1 MTWYAFL
8 AMKKKATYRIRNWS
22 EYNASLKQR
31 GRLTIWVSSEAVAN
45 WTTDEL
51 TGQSGASPTYTDL
64 AIETMATVQAIYGL
78 AGRQTQGFL
87 QSLFEL
93 MKLELPVPDHS
104 TLSRRRR
111 QLTITLPVKDW
122 SKPRHLV
129 VDSTGVKVYGE
140 GEWKVRQHGVG
151 KRRTWRKLH
160 LCNDEATL
168 EVVSVVASTNDVTD
182 AEALPDLLQGVPG
195 EIEQVSAD
203 GAYDKRRCYDALN
216 RHGARAA
223 IPPRKDAKIW
233 QHANTKGERQVR
245 DENLRR
251 IRKVGR
257 KEWKRESNYHRR
269 SLTETQVFRFK
280 TIFGDRLQ
288 TRQIDNQFKELMLKC
303 AILNRMA
310 HLGMPDSVKVV
321 G

>member
-1 MTWYAFL
+1 
-8 AMKKKATYRIRNWS
+8 MKKKTAFRIRNWG
-22 EYNASLKQR
+22 EYNASLRKR
-31 GRLTIWVSSEAVAN
+31 GSLTVWVSSEAVEN

-51 TGQSGASPTYTDL
+51 TGEQGASPTYTDL

-87 QSLFEL
+87 QSIFEL
-93 MKLELPVPDHS
+93 MKLDLTAPDHS

-111 QLTITLPVKDW
+111 LLEITLPIKDW
-122 SKPRHLV
+122 SRSRHLV
-129 VDSTGVKVYGE
+129 IDSTGVKVYGE

-160 LCNDEATL
+160 FCTDEATM
-168 EVVSVVASTNDVTD
+168 EIISVVASTNDVSD
-182 AEALPDLLQGVPG
+182 AEALPDLLQDVPG

-203 GAYDKRRCYDALN
+203 GAYDQRKCYDALN
-216 RHGARAA
+216 KQGAKAA
-223 IPPRKDAKIW
+223 IPPRKGAKIW
-233 QHANTKGERQVR
+233 QRANTKAERHAR

-269 SLTETQVFRFK
+269 SLAETQVFRFK

-288 TRQIDNQFKELMLKC
+288 TRQIDNQFKELMLKS
-303 AILNRMA
+303 AILNQMT
-310 HLGMPDSVKVV
+310 HLGMPDSVKVNV
-321 G
+321 

>member
-1 MTWYAFL
+1 
-8 AMKKKATYRIRNWS
+8 MKKKTAFRIRNWS

-31 GRLTIWVSSEAVAN
+31 GSLTVWVSSEAVEN

-51 TGQSGASPTYTDL
+51 TGEQGASPTYTDL

-87 QSLFEL
+87 QSIFEL
-93 MKLELPVPDHS
+93 MKLDLTAPDHS

-111 QLTITLPVKDW
+111 QLEITLPVKDW
-122 SKPRHLV
+122 SRSRHLV
-129 VDSTGVKVYGE
+129 IDSTGVKVYGE

-160 LCNDEATL
+160 FCTDEATL
-168 EVVSVVASTNDVTD
+168 EIISVVASTNDVSD
-182 AEALPDLLQGVPG
+182 AEALPDLLQDAPG
-195 EIEQVSAD
+195 KIEQVSAD
-203 GAYDKRRCYDALN
+203 GGYDQRKCYEILN
-216 RHGARAA
+216 EHGAKAA
-223 IPPRKDAKIW
+223 IPPRKGAKIW
-233 QHANTKGERQVR
+233 RHANTKADRHAR

-269 SLTETQVFRFK
+269 SLAETQVFRFK

-288 TRQIDNQFKELMLKC
+288 TRQIDNQFKELMLKS
-303 AILNRMA
+303 AILNQMT
-310 HLGMPDSVKVV
+310 HLGMPNSVKVN

>member
-1 MTWYAFL
+1 
-8 AMKKKATYRIRNWS
+8 MKKKATYRIRNWS

-31 GRLTIWVSSEAVAN
+31 GSLTIWVSSEAVAN

-64 AIETMATVQAIYGL
+64 AIETMATAQAIYGL

-168 EVVSVVASTNDVTD
+168 EIVSVVASTNDVTD
-182 AEALPDLLQGVPG
+182 AEALPDLLQDVLG
-195 EIEQVSAD
+195 EIELLIDEQLSAYQI
-203 GAYDKRRCYDALN
+203 GERLYESGIRTRHGKERWGSGTLVNLMRNPVYTGLYHYNKRQHVPAKRRN
-216 RHGARAA
+216 MPGAGPTRKRNSSRVIRPKEEW
-223 IPPRKDAKIW
+223 IPIEVP
-233 QHANTKGERQVR
+233 
-245 DENLRR
+245 
-251 IRKVGR
+251 
-257 KEWKRESNYHRR
+257 
-269 SLTETQVFRFK
+269 
-280 TIFGDRLQ
+280 
-288 TRQIDNQFKELMLKC
+288 
-303 AILNRMA
+303 
-310 HLGMPDSVKVV
+310 
-321 G
+321 

>member
-1 MTWYAFL
+1 VKSADEVTWYAFL
-8 AMKKKATYRIRNWS
+8 AMKKKAKYRIRNWS
-22 EYNASLKQR
+22 EYNASHKKR
-31 GRLTIWVSSEAVAN
+31 GNGAIWVSSEAFEN

-93 MKLELPVPDHS
+93 MRLELPVPDHS

-168 EVVSVVASTNDVTD
+168 EIVSVVASTNDVTD
-182 AEALPDLLQGVPG
+182 SEALPDLLQNQGGLLPL
-195 EIEQVSAD
+195 ITA
-203 GAYDKRRCYDALN
+203 
-216 RHGARAA
+216 
-223 IPPRKDAKIW
+223 
-233 QHANTKGERQVR
+233 
-245 DENLRR
+245 
-251 IRKVGR
+251 
-257 KEWKRESNYHRR
+257 
-269 SLTETQVFRFK
+269 SL
-280 TIFGDRLQ
+280 L
-288 TRQIDNQFKELMLKC
+288 
-303 AILNRMA
+303 
-310 HLGMPDSVKVV
+310 
-321 G
+321 

>member
-1 MTWYAFL
+1 
-8 AMKKKATYRIRNWS
+8 MKKKSTFRIRNWS

-31 GRLTIWVSSEAVAN
+31 GSLTIWVNSDATAN

-51 TGQSGASPTYTDL
+51 SGEPGASPTYTDL
-64 AIETMATVQAIYGL
+64 AIETMATVQAIFSL
-78 AGRQTQGFL
+78 PGRQTQGFL

-93 MKLELPVPDHS
+93 MKLNLPVPDHS

-111 QLTITLPVKDW
+111 DLEITLPVKNL
-122 SKPRHLV
+122 SESVHLV
-129 VDSTGVKVYGE
+129 IDSTGVKVYGE
-140 GEWKVRQHGVG
+140 GEWKVRQYGIG

-160 LCNDEATL
+160 FCSDEATL
-168 EVVSVVASTNDVTD
+168 EIVSAVASTNDVSD
-182 AEALPDLLQGVPG
+182 AEALPDLLQDVPV

-203 GAYDKRRCYDALN
+203 GAYDQRKCYDTLN
-216 RHGARAA
+216 KHGAKAV
-223 IPPRKDAKIW
+223 IPPRKGAKIW
-233 QHANTKGERQVR
+233 QHANSKADRHSR

-269 SLTETQVFRFK
+269 SLAETQVFRFK

-288 TRQIDNQFKELMLKC
+288 TRQIDNQFNELILKS
-303 AILNRMA
+303 AILNRMT
-310 HLGMPDSVKVV
+310 HLGMPDSVKVN

>member
-1 MTWYAFL
+1 
-8 AMKKKATYRIRNWS
+8 MKKKATYRIRNWS

-160 LCNDEATL
+160 LCIDEATL
-168 EVVSVVASTNDVTD
+168 EIAMGRGRPSHRAKTQRSGNTQTQKANARCETRIYGASEKSGAKSGREKATII
-182 AEALPDLLQGVPG
+182 AGAWRRLRS
-195 EIEQVSAD
+195 SA
-203 GAYDKRRCYDALN
+203 
-216 RHGARAA
+216 
-223 IPPRKDAKIW
+223 
-233 QHANTKGERQVR
+233 
-245 DENLRR
+245 
-251 IRKVGR
+251 
-257 KEWKRESNYHRR
+257 SRR
-269 SLTETQVFRFK
+269 SSAIGCKLA
-280 TIFGDRLQ
+280 RL
-288 TRQIDNQFKELMLKC
+288 IINSK
-303 AILNRMA
+303 
-310 HLGMPDSVKVV
+310 S
-321 G
+321 

>member
-1 MTWYAFL
+1 
-8 AMKKKATYRIRNWS
+8 MKKKATYRIRNWS

-31 GRLTIWVSSEAVAN
+31 GRLTIWVSSEAVKN

-51 TGQSGASPTYTDL
+51 TGQPGASPTYTDL

-93 MKLELPVPDHS
+93 MRLELPVPDHS

-111 QLTITLPVKDW
+111 QLTITLPVKNW

-151 KRRTWRKLH
+151 KRRIWRKLH

-168 EVVSVVASTNDVTD
+168 ES
-182 AEALPDLLQGVPG
+182 
-195 EIEQVSAD
+195 
-203 GAYDKRRCYDALN
+203 
-216 RHGARAA
+216 
-223 IPPRKDAKIW
+223 
-233 QHANTKGERQVR
+233 
-245 DENLRR
+245 
-251 IRKVGR
+251 
-257 KEWKRESNYHRR
+257 
-269 SLTETQVFRFK
+269 
-280 TIFGDRLQ
+280 
-288 TRQIDNQFKELMLKC
+288 
-303 AILNRMA
+303 AILNRMT
-310 HLGMPDSVKVV
+310 HLGMPDSVKVS